1 MGEKPELL
9 AREAEAIARS
19 RFLELEETA
28 EYNTAKVLKAFR
40 SHRVSEAMFAG
51 STGYGYDD
59 MGRDTLDAIW
69 AEIFG
74 TEAALVR
81 LGFVNGTH
89 AITCA
94 LFAPLRAGDVMLC
107 ATGLPYDTLWS
118 ALGVH
123 DDKPGSLRSYG
134 VEIRVVDLLLDGTP
148 DLAGIRKA
156 AQDPRVK
163 EVFLQR
169 SRGYTSRPALRVEQ
183 LNTIID
189 AVREVNPA
197 AACVV
202 DNCYGEFT
210 ERTEPKGDLLAGSL
224 IKNPGGGLAPMGG
237 YIAGRADLVEA
248 AAFRLTVPGLGG
260 EVGASLG
267 FSRTLYQGLFLA
279 PHTVAQALKTAV
291 FAAALLEKLGYETFP
306 SWDAPRSDIIQSID
320 FHDPEKLKRFCAG
333 IQQGSPVDSFVTPE
347 PWDMPGYEAPVIMAA
362 GTFIQ
367 GASIELSCDGP
378 MLPPYR
384 AYLQG
389 GLTYES
395 GKLGILEAVQRL
407 QEKG

>member
-9 AREAEAIARS
+9 AREAEALARS

-40 SHRVSEAMFAG
+40 NHRVSEAMFG
-51 STGYGYDD
+51 GTTGYGYDD
-59 MGRDTLDAIW
+59 LGRDTLDAIW
-69 AEIFG
+69 AEVFD
-74 TEAALVR
+74 TESALVR
-81 LGFVNGTH
+81 LGFANGTH

-94 LFAPLRAGDVMLC
+94 VYAPLRTGDVMLC

-134 VEIRVVDLLLDGTP
+134 VEIRVVDLLPDGSP
-148 DLAGIRKA
+148 DLEGIRKA
-156 AQDPRVK
+156 AADPRVK

-169 SRGYTSRPALRVEQ
+169 SRGYTSRPALSVEK
-183 LNTIID
+183 LNEAIA
-189 AVREVNPA
+189 AVREVNPG

-210 ERTEPKGDLLAGSL
+210 ERTEPRGDLLAGSL

-267 FSRTLYQGLFLA
+267 FNRTLYQGLFLA

-395 GKLGILEAVQRL
+395 GKLGILAAAEKL
-407 QEKG
+407 EQEC